1 MSIFSKTLIK
11 IKEYIEFHLYL
22 YLKNMIMSMRKLIWS
37 ISYTHVKKII
47 KFYTRK
53 YIFSYES

>member
-1 MSIFSKTLIK
+1 MNHKIHNQTMTFTNTNDSKNI
-11 IKEYIEFHLYL
+11 
-22 YLKNMIMSMRKLIWS
+22 MRKLIWS
-37 ISYTHVKKII
+37 ISYTHVKKIT

>member
-37 ISYTHVKKII
+37 ISYTHVKKIT